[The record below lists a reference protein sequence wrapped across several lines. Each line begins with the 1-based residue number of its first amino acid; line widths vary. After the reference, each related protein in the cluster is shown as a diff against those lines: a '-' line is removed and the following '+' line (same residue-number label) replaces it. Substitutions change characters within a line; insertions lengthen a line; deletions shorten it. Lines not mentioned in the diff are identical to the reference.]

1 MNQDPRIN
9 FLALPNCPHLTY
21 SWCGYSLLSLE
32 GLSPDA
38 TADLTSDKVTKI
50 TVNGGE
56 WETRPMGDKVLML
69 IPAIKQEAQRVAVYF
84 TGEPEAPKAF
94 RPLQATTPS
103 PKDTWGFT
111 ARQVPEKGGL

>member
-1 MNQDPRIN
+1 
-9 FLALPNCPHLTY
+9 
-21 SWCGYSLLSLE
+21 LSLE
-32 GLSPDA
+32 GFSPDA
-38 TADLTSDKVTKI
+38 AADLTSDKVTQI

-56 WETRPMGDKVLML
+56 WETRPLGDKVLML

-94 RPLQATTPS
+94 KSLQATYTP
-103 PKDTWGFT
+103 PKDTYGFT